1 MQDAKPEV
9 WFDVSRMLWRVF
21 RGTMTGIDRVDI
33 AYAEHFLEAIPARI
47 RFVAIDYWTG
57 SFRILPDKQM
67 RRMIVRVSKCWHD
80 GTLEMLQM
88 SSGLLL
94 VHSVMTAPLTPKRD
108 EHSGR
113 MRPIYV
119 NTSMHPTQW
128 PTLIGRMLKRTGAL
142 FVPMIHDLIPLE
154 HPEYVPPAWTRHHRA
169 RIETA
174 ITYASGIIA
183 NSETTGYAIKK
194 WTNGRVPI
202 MSSRIGV
209 TIHDAH
215 RIVRERTDDRPY
227 FVCLGTLEPRKNHM
241 VLLHVWR
248 RLVERYGEEN
258 TPKLLLIGRR
268 GWENEHILDMLERCA
283 AIRNVVTEMGTL
295 SDEEVVGILIK
306 SRALLMPSF
315 IEGYGLP
322 VAEAMG
328 LGVPVICSDI
338 SAHREI
344 GGNIPVFIDPL
355 DGPGWEKAVMSYSA
369 EWSPCRDNQI
379 RKLSEWNPPKW
390 ADHMNDVLEF
400 IESMA
405 ASEARQAHRITGR
418 ERIAVPSAAAT
429 VFRSGG

>member
-1 MQDAKPEV
+1 MQNAKPEV

-33 AYAEHFLEAIPARI
+33 AYAEHFLEAIPDRI

-57 SFRILPDKQM
+57 SFRMLPDYQI
-67 RRMIVRVSKCWHD
+67 RRMIIRVSKCWHD
-80 GTLEMLQM
+80 GTLETLRI

-94 VHSVMTAPLTPKRD
+94 VRSVLIAPLVPKRRRD
-108 EHSGR
+108 SNR
-113 MRPIYV
+113 RTIYV

-128 PTLIGRMLKRTGAL
+128 PLVIGRMLKRAGAV

-154 HPEYVPPAWTRHHRA
+154 HPEYVPPAWTNHHRA
-169 RIETA
+169 RLETA
-174 ITYASGIIA
+174 IRYAGGIIA
-183 NSETTGYAIKK
+183 NSETTGVAIEK
-194 WTNGRVPI
+194 WTSGRIPI

-209 TIHDAH
+209 TIHDI
-215 RIVRERTDDRPY
+215 RRTPYKQVDDRPY

-248 RLVERYGEEN
+248 RMVERYGEEN
-258 TPKLLLIGRR
+258 TPRLLIIGRR
-268 GWENEHILDMLERCA
+268 GWENEHVLDMLERCD
-283 AIRNVVTEMGTL
+283 AIRNVVTEMGIL
-295 SDEEVVGILIK
+295 SDEEVGSILLG

-344 GGNIPVFIDPL
+344 GGDIPVFLDPL

-369 EWSPCRDNQI
+369 ERSSCRTEQT
-379 RKLSEWNPPKW
+379 RKLAQWNPPKW
-390 ADHMNDVLEF
+390 SDHMKDVVEF
-400 IESMA
+400 IESIA
-405 ASEARQAHRITGR
+405 ASEVERSHTVVGH
-418 ERIAVPSAAAT
+418 ERIVMKASKDSFALT
-429 VFRSGG
+429 R